1 VSFRLPAFAECWSDV
16 APQQALV
23 TAITPLAEFRFR
35 SCIQPPIEKFIQRN
49 LGSFEPAA
57 QVAFAQHFRQVF
69 LGAAR
74 SAVDR
79 AIVVAPLPGFA
90 LAAEEDADEPA
101 VPPASH
107 DLSRLASQRTS
118 LPKIWHTAGT
128 LAPAM
133 DLSDQLLGGEGEG
146 GAITQP

>member
-1 VSFRLPAFAECWSDV
+1 MSSVSELGTHEAADLPKSASS
-16 APQQALV
+16 APRRCLQRTHRHSL
-23 TAITPLAEFRFR
+23 L
-35 SCIQPPIEKFIQRN
+35 QPPIEKFIQRN

-133 DLSDQLLGGEGEG
+133 DLSDQLLGGEGE
-146 GAITQP
+146 